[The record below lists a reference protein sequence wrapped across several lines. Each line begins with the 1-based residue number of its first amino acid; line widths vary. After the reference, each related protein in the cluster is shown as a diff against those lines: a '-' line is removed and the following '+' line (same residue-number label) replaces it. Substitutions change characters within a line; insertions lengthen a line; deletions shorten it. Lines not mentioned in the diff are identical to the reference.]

1 MKKII
6 CHFIVLTF
14 FTQLI
19 AQNGSITGQITD
31 AENNDPLIGANVIV
45 EGTNMGAATDVNGNY
60 NILNVPVGAVTIM
73 VSYIGYEEKTQDLTV
88 TLGEIVTANIELAPE
103 AIQMQTYVVTAS
115 RRRERVEDA
124 PAAISVITQQEIRRE
139 SNTNLGDYLKQVK
152 GVDFTQSGV
161 DSYNLSARG
170 FNSSF
175 SSSQFSLSTLSIT
188 S

>member
-6 CHFIVLTF
+6 YNFLVFTF
-14 FTQLI
+14 FTQLF

-88 TLGEIVTANIELAPE
+88 TLGEIVTANIALAPE
-103 AIQMQTYVVTAS
+103 AIQMETYVVTAS
-115 RRRERVEDA
+115 RRR
-124 PAAISVITQQEIRRE
+124 
-139 SNTNLGDYLKQVK
+139 
-152 GVDFTQSGV
+152 
-161 DSYNLSARG
+161 
-170 FNSSF
+170 
-175 SSSQFSLSTLSIT
+175 
-188 S
+188 